1 MSMSDSESRIESIEK
16 IVRAEEEIKMGILD
30 EFSGGAT
37 KKVEGYKQE
46 NKRFN
51 NPKGNEER
59 QNKPN

>member
-37 KKVEGYKQE
+37 KKAEAYKQE

-51 NPKGNEER
+51 NPKANEER